1 MPELSLRYPHEQYDF
16 SPWVFE
22 NLRLL
27 EEFGLRI
34 TGKELEAWCNTG
46 RVDILAED
54 EDGAP
59 VIIENQFHCSDGSH
73 FRRLVGY
80 MNDFGARKAIWIAEE
95 FNSKYIEAIEK
106 IARDGLDI
114 CLIRARLDDSAVQA
128 KLELVERFAT
138 SGATLSHYLPI
149 GIDGKIF
156 YKISE
161 ASRELANYWGVSH
174 DPLSEAYKKGL
185 MDKHCN
191 LAAAVKSYLDSACH
205 GEGWEFKNNG
215 NGCIHV
221 GRYWVANSRGN
232 DVAPAR
238 VQSFARLDIF
248 SDYTYSSHL
257 KARRSIRDGQTLAVF
272 IEKRNN
278 QLDAPIEY
286 HCLCVTPKASSC
298 IDSIAKSYALNHPRL
313 ETFLKNVTKAER
325 LALADILAKEL
336 SPSCNAQVFR
346 SWLEI
351 GIIQDYSFKGPRLG
365 NSILATELG
374 DDAISRLICYDQL
387 INQEDHILGEIQDL
401 RANEYHDHD
410 PDQVDS
416 LYKRIKYECDA
427 NDSKIH
433 QYKDLRSLMV
443 KAGGITGLPAYFL
456 PMKTALD
463 LELLDFEA
471 ACRELLDAIRQH
483 NITEWRSLTPAG
495 SLLHSCRRGH
505 EIIRSMALLFNRAEL
520 YSLSL
525 ACISYSL
532 LMYPLA
538 QRADYTFL
546 SSIIGDDAIS
556 NNIDGSLNFG
566 EVKDRQLESG
576 QFMYL
581 RLSGTIRRFQEY
593 KSRYSAEYALGRAP
607 RLLVSSIN
615 KILRVETKAAK
626 HVTDLAKERYAW
638 MCRNL
643 EVQPLHSLASLLQKE
658 FSSVLSCGA
667 GSFSACN
674 AHPAS
679 ISLADQMLDA
689 LREVNL

>member
-1 MPELSLRYPHEQYDF
+1 MPELSFRYPHEQYDF
-16 SPWVFE
+16 SPWIFE

-95 FNSKYIEAIEK
+95 FNSKYIEAVEK
-106 IARDGLDI
+106 LAGDGLDI
-114 CLIRARLDDSAVQA
+114 CLIRAKLDDSAVQA
-128 KLELVERFAT
+128 KLELVERFVT
-138 SGATLSHYLPI
+138 SGPTLLHYLPI
-149 GIDGKIF
+149 GIDGRIF
-156 YKISE
+156 YGIPE
-161 ASRELANYWGVSH
+161 ACRELANYWGVSH

-185 MDKHCN
+185 MDNHCN

-205 GEGWEFKNNG
+205 GEGWGFKNNV
-215 NGCIHV
+215 NGCLHV

-232 DVAPAR
+232 DVAPPR

-272 IEKRNN
+272 KEKRNIR
-278 QLDAPIEY
+278 LDAPIEY
-286 HCLCVTPKASSC
+286 HCICATPKASIC
-298 IDSIAKSYALNHPRL
+298 IDSIARSYALNHPKL
-313 ETFLKNVTKAER
+313 EAFLKNVTKTER
-325 LALADILAKEL
+325 LTLADILAKEL

-351 GIIQDYSFKGPRLG
+351 GIVQDYSFEGPRLG
-365 NSILATELG
+365 NTILATELG
-374 DDAISRLICYDQL
+374 DSVISRLICYDQL

-401 RANEYHDHD
+401 RTNEHHDID
-410 PDQVDS
+410 PDQLDS
-416 LYKRIKYECDA
+416 LYKRIKYGSDA
-427 NDSKIH
+427 NDSRIH
-433 QYKDLRSLMV
+433 QYKDLRSLMA

-463 LELLDFEA
+463 IEFLDLEA
-471 ACRELLDAIRQH
+471 ASRELLDTISRH
-483 NITEWRSLTPAG
+483 NVTEWRSLTPAG

-525 ACISYSL
+525 ACISYTL

-538 QRADYTFL
+538 QRADYAFL
-546 SSIIGDDAIS
+546 CSIVGDDAVS

-576 QFMYL
+576 QFMYR
-581 RLSGTIRRFQEY
+581 RLSGTIRRLQEY
-593 KSRYSAEYALGRAP
+593 RSRYSADYALGRVP

-615 KILRVETKAAK
+615 KVLRVETKVAK

-643 EVQPLHSLASLLQKE
+643 EVQPLHSLASLLQEE
-658 FSSVLSCGA
+658 FSSVLCSGPGFSGA
-667 GSFSACN
+667 CKP
-674 AHPAS
+674 HPAS
-679 ISLADQMLDA
+679 ISLADQLLDA